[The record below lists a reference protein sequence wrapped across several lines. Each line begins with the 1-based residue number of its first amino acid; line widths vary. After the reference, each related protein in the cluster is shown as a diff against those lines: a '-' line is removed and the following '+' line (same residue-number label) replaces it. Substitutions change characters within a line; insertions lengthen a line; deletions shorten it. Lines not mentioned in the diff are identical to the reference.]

1 VGDARYK
8 ANLTIIMKPTK
19 FTDPLRF
26 SIEKHNFKSDD
37 VLRNQRDRIKRT
49 AQLLRAMTLEGID
62 QTEVILTYQDDLEL
76 KRMRARVFVTADDS
90 IVLDHGNTLPIHC
103 ILDVEFIEN

>member
-1 VGDARYK
+1 MRNK
-8 ANLTIIMKPTK
+8 TNLTIIMKPTK
-19 FTDPLRF
+19 LTDPLGF

-37 VLRNQRDRIKRT
+37 VLRNQRDRIKRK

-76 KRMRARVFVTADDS
+76 KRMRTRVIVTADDS

-103 ILDVEFIEN
+103 ILDVEFIDA